1 MPVDKFGR
9 MSDLKTKDTG
19 VSLTYINNNYVR
31 SNGET
36 PLTGSLDMRGNTLYN
51 VADPVNPQDVVT
63 KVYVDNTKGSGVI
76 GRKTKDGVSI
86 KENLDFLGKQRI
98 KNLPDPVNDHDAAT
112 KEYVDT
118 TTTPFLKLDQ
128 TKYNTKGDI
137 DMGGQFTVLNV
148 KTPIDDNHIV
158 DKKYVDEM
166 DNLNSAFAFKN
177 GAYYAKGGIIM
188 RKNKL
193 GGLREPMQ
201 DGEAANKKYVDDT
214 TKNLFIDENDNIAFG
229 LNVDMEGNQILGLPE
244 PATDQ
249 EPATK
254 KYVDDLQTQNV
265 DEKGN
270 IKFGRSINLDRNR
283 IFSMKEPTKP
293 SEGANKKYVDDT
305 ITKRLQEEKDNFLPQ
320 DPATKEYV
328 DEAIKQVAGGDILVS
343 KEGVFIKANGHYRAT
358 APLDIDNHKM
368 ENLPDPVDD
377 KDAVNKKYIDG
388 IVENLTLKQG
398 LIRENGGFNL
408 VDSYINMN
416 FNNIRNVGLP
426 KHEADAVPFGFVD
439 DKIKAVEEKIQKIKE
454 KSEERPFLKENGNY
468 QASTSINMNFNKLL
482 NLQKPTEPYDAVTK
496 DYVDYVEKEIK
507 EKIEKRKHLI
517 AVHARYCG
525 DLKNGKYQ
533 FKFNGGNFEN
543 CEEIVGQYEDFK
555 GSITGFVM
563 PHSGGIKKIICEVLT
578 FRSSRDILEFFYFVL
593 LTNYKKKNLQLSDF
607 WFLEKF
613 NYKNIEDILKKGF
626 DDFFKKLTKYSKDN
640 ENVLRRDDRVT
651 PIIMDIT
658 TDFQIVKFEK
668 IFKSESY
675 NSQPSKPEIITSVFM
690 EKMETKALIFLQHM
704 IGNGVIERRT
714 NNGYFNLSEG
724 DVINIK
730 TFTKNPPFINI
741 DDLKGE
747 EFVLNKFDD
756 FVKTGLNYN
765 FTFLIELDP
774 L

>member
-31 SNGET
+31 SDGET

-76 GRKTKDGVSI
+76 GRKTGNGVSI
-86 KENLDFLGKQRI
+86 KENLDFLGKQKI
-98 KNLPDPVNDHDAAT
+98 KNLPDPIDGKDAVT

-148 KTPIDDNHIV
+148 KTPINDNHIV

-166 DNLNSAFAFKN
+166 DNLKSTFAFKN
-177 GAYYAKGGIIM
+177 GSYYAKGGIIM

-193 GGLREPMQ
+193 GGLREPLQ
-201 DGEAANKKYVDDT
+201 DGEAATKKYVDDK

-254 KYVDDLQTQNV
+254 KYVDDLQTQNI

-270 IKFGRSINLDRNR
+270 IKFSRNINLDRNR

-305 ITKRLQEEKDNFLPQ
+305 INKRLQEEKDNFLPQ

-368 ENLPDPVDD
+368 ENLPDPVDE

-398 LIRENGGFNL
+398 LVRENGGFNL

-416 FNNIRNVGLP
+416 FHNIRNVGLP
-426 KHEADAVPFGFVD
+426 KDEADAVPRSFVENMV
-439 DKIKAVEEKIQKIKE
+439 KTVEEK
-454 KSEERPFLKENGNY
+454 R
-468 QASTSINMNFNKLL
+468 T
-482 NLQKPTEPYDAVTK
+482 
-496 DYVDYVEKEIK
+496 
-507 EKIEKRKHLI
+507 HLI
-517 AVHARYCG
+517 AVHTKYCG
-525 DLKNGKYQ
+525 PLKSGDYP
-533 FKFNGGNFEN
+533 FKFDGGDNIEN
-543 CEEIVGQYEDFK
+543 CDEKIYDWLLNHRIK
-555 GSITGFVM
+555 GVINGFVM
-563 PHSGGIKKIICEVLT
+563 PHSGRIKKIICESLT
-578 FRSSRDILEFFYFVL
+578 FLD
-593 LTNYKKKNLQLSDF
+593 KNKIIDKLIN
-607 WFLEKF
+607 KF
-613 NYKNIEDILKKGF
+613 NQNQIKELKRHFGKEDFKNDLLKTIFNKINF
-626 DDFFKKLTKYSKDN
+626 THENNEKKESLFN
-640 ENVLRRDDRVT
+640 
-651 PIIMDIT
+651 
-658 TDFQIVKFEK
+658 IVKFKK
-668 IFKSESY
+668 ILTEEERNKPALFGLFNTNPIIQADYVIKKFTWLEIEIDRDDYILTVMKTLNNETIPLNEGETINIRIIS
-675 NSQPSKPEIITSVFM
+675 NSKYQTD
-690 EKMETKALIFLQHM
+690 LIDDF
-704 IGNGVIERRT
+704 IDDIKT
-714 NNGYFNLSEG
+714 IDDIFNLT
-724 DVINIK
+724 VIR
-730 TFTKNPPFINI
+730 
-741 DDLKGE
+741 LLGE
-747 EFVLNKFDD
+747 LNF
-756 FVKTGLNYN
+756 N

>member
-31 SNGET
+31 SDGET

-76 GRKTKDGVSI
+76 GRKTGNGVSI

-98 KNLPDPVNDHDAAT
+98 KNLPDPVNDHDAVT

-137 DMGGQFTVLNV
+137 DMEDQFTVLNV
-148 KTPIDDNHIV
+148 KTPIDDNHITN
-158 DKKYVDEM
+158 KKYVDEM
-166 DNLNSAFAFKN
+166 DNLKSAFTFKN

-193 GGLREPMQ
+193 GGLREPLQ

-214 TKNLFIDENDNIAFG
+214 IKNLFIDENDNIAFG
-229 LNVDMEGNQILGLPE
+229 LNVDMEGNQVLGLPE
-244 PATDQ
+244 PTTDQ

-270 IKFGRSINLDRNR
+270 IKFSRNINLDRNR

-328 DEAIKQVAGGDILVS
+328 DEAIKQVAGGDLLVS

-368 ENLPDPVDD
+368 ENLPDPVDE
-377 KDAVNKKYIDG
+377 KDAVNKKYIDE

-416 FNNIRNVGLP
+416 FHNIRNVGLP
-426 KHEADAVPFGFVD
+426 KDEADAVPRRFVD
-439 DKIKAVEEKIQKIKE
+439 NMINEVEEKI
-454 KSEERPFLKENGNY
+454 N
-468 QASTSINMNFNKLL
+468 
-482 NLQKPTEPYDAVTK
+482 
-496 DYVDYVEKEIK
+496 
-507 EKIEKRKHLI
+507 KRKQLI

-525 DLKNGKYQ
+525 SLKEGDYP
-533 FKFNGGNFEN
+533 FNFGGGNSFEN
-543 CEEIVGQYEDFK
+543 CEELIGNNYRFK
-555 GSITGFVM
+555 SLITGFVM
-563 PHSGGIKKIICEVLT
+563 PHKGQIRKIICEGLT
-578 FRSSRDILEFFYFVL
+578 YIEKNKIFDKLITLFNEEQIKELKKYFG
-593 LTNYKKKNLQLSDF
+593 KEDFKNDL
-607 WFLEKF
+607 LEKIKNTVDFTTDKINERPLQEGKFFFEITKSSKSF
-613 NYKNIEDILKKGF
+613 NSGNRNSFFSKPVVISGVMISHFEWKEIEVSSSI
-626 DDFFKKLTKYSKDN
+626 N
-640 ENVLRRDDRVT
+640 ELRAIMQIINVYDRV
-651 PIIMDIT
+651 P
-658 TDFQIVKFEK
+658 
-668 IFKSESY
+668 Y
-675 NSQPSKPEIITSVFM
+675 
-690 EKMETKALIFLQHM
+690 
-704 IGNGVIERRT
+704 
-714 NNGYFNLSEG
+714 
-724 DVINIK
+724 
-730 TFTKNPPFINI
+730 
-741 DDLKGE
+741 
-747 EFVLNKFDD
+747 
-756 FVKTGLNYN
+756 
-765 FTFLIELDP
+765 
-774 L
+774 

>member
-31 SNGET
+31 SDGET

-76 GRKTKDGVSI
+76 GRKTGNGVSI

-98 KNLPDPVNDHDAAT
+98 KNLPDPVNDHDAVT

-137 DMGGQFTVLNV
+137 DMGDQFTVLNV
-148 KTPIDDNHIV
+148 KTPIDDNHITN
-158 DKKYVDEM
+158 KKYVDEM
-166 DNLNSAFAFKN
+166 DNLKSAFTFKN

-193 GGLREPMQ
+193 GGLREPLQ

-214 TKNLFIDENDNIAFG
+214 TKNLFIDENDNIVFG

-305 ITKRLQEEKDNFLPQ
+305 INKRLQEEKDNFLPQ

-358 APLDIDNHKM
+358 APLDIDNYKM
-368 ENLPDPVDD
+368 ENLPDPVDE
-377 KDAVNKKYIDG
+377 KDAVNKKYIDE

-398 LIRENGGFNL
+398 LVRENGGFNL

-416 FNNIRNVGLP
+416 FNNVRNLGLP
-426 KHEADAVPFGFVD
+426 KDEADAVPKRFVD
-439 DKIKAVEEKIQKIKE
+439 SMIKEVEEKI
-454 KSEERPFLKENGNY
+454 N
-468 QASTSINMNFNKLL
+468 
-482 NLQKPTEPYDAVTK
+482 
-496 DYVDYVEKEIK
+496 
-507 EKIEKRKHLI
+507 KRKQLI
-517 AVHARYCG
+517 TVHARYCG
-525 DLKNGKYQ
+525 PLKKGEYQ
-533 FKFNGGNFEN
+533 FKFNGSNFEN
-543 CEEIVGQYEDFK
+543 CEEIIGRYEDFK

-563 PHSGGIKKIICEVLT
+563 PHSGHIKKIIYESLVYRT
-578 FRSSRDILEFFYFVL
+578 LEDFAEFIFNL
-593 LTNYKKKNLQLSDF
+593 LSNHKKDLQLSNIP
-607 WFLEKF
+607 LINKF
-613 NYKNIEDILKKGF
+613 GYVDIE
-626 DDFFKKLTKYSKDN
+626 DFFKKGIDVFKKKIK
-640 ENVLRRDDRVT
+640 EDDIHKEDKTLLETYDGV
-651 PIIMDIT
+651 
-658 TDFQIVKFEK
+658 DFQIVKFEK
-668 IFKSESY
+668 SFNPNDYLTVGALPKIISSVLTERMKINTLSFK
-675 NSQPSKPEIITSVFM
+675 KKMVGMGLIKRKII
-690 EKMETKALIFLQHM
+690 KD
-704 IGNGVIERRT
+704 
-714 NNGYFNLSEG
+714 YFTLSEG

-730 TFTKNPPFINI
+730 TNSSFEESFLNNDDDKTRFITEKIVNFI
-741 DDLKGE
+741 T
-747 EFVLNKFDD
+747 
-756 FVKTGLNYN
+756 TGLNYN

>member
-31 SNGET
+31 SDGDT
-36 PLTGSLDMRGNTLYN
+36 PLRGSLDMRGNTIYN

-76 GRKTKDGVSI
+76 GRKVGDAVSI
-86 KENLDFLGKQRI
+86 KENLDFLGKQKI
-98 KNLPDPVNDHDAAT
+98 KNLPDPVDEKDAVT

-137 DMGGQFTVLNV
+137 DMGDQFTVLNV

-177 GAYYAKGGIIM
+177 GSYYAKGDIIM
-188 RKNKL
+188 KKNKL
-193 GGLREPMQ
+193 GGLREPLQ
-201 DGEAANKKYVDDT
+201 DGEAANKKYVDDKV
-214 TKNLFIDENDNIAFG
+214 KNLFLDENDNIAFG

-305 ITKRLQEEKDNFLPQ
+305 INKRIQEEKDNFLPQ

-328 DEAIKQVAGGDILVS
+328 DEAIKQVAGGDLLVS

-416 FNNIRNVGLP
+416 FNNIRNLGLP
-426 KHEADAVPFGFVD
+426 KHEADAVPRRFVD
-439 DKIKAVEEKIQKIKE
+439 EMIKEVEEKII
-454 KSEERPFLKENGNY
+454 
-468 QASTSINMNFNKLL
+468 
-482 NLQKPTEPYDAVTK
+482 
-496 DYVDYVEKEIK
+496 
-507 EKIEKRKHLI
+507 KRKQLI

-525 DLKNGKYQ
+525 PLKSADFP
-533 FKFNGGNFEN
+533 FKFGGVNNVEN
-543 CEEIVGQYEDFK
+543 CEEKILK
-555 GSITGFVM
+555 GLYQHKLKGLINGFVM
-563 PHSGGIKKIICEVLT
+563 PHSGRIKKIICESLT
-578 FRSSRDILEFFYFVL
+578 FLDENKIIDKLI
-593 LTNYKKKNLQLSDF
+593 N
-607 WFLEKF
+607 KF
-613 NYKNIEDILKKGF
+613 NQNQIKELKRHFGKEDFKSDLLKTIFNKINFTYENKEKKESLFNIVK
-626 DDFFKKLTKYSKDN
+626 FKKLTEEEKKDVSLLGKILFNAKKLPILQEESIIEKFTWVEVELDKYDYLITIMKILNN
-640 ENVLRRDDRVT
+640 ETIPLNEGDT
-651 PIIMDIT
+651 INI
-658 TDFQIVKFEK
+658 Q
-668 IFKSESY
+668 
-675 NSQPSKPEIITSVFM
+675 ITSNSIFYY
-690 EKMETKALIFLQHM
+690 TDLIDGF
-704 IGNGVIERRT
+704 IDDIKT
-714 NNGYFNLSEG
+714 IDDIFNLT
-724 DVINIK
+724 VIR
-730 TFTKNPPFINI
+730 
-741 DDLKGE
+741 LLGE
-747 EFVLNKFDD
+747 LNF
-756 FVKTGLNYN
+756 N

>member
-19 VSLTYINNNYVR
+19 VSLPYINNNYVR
-31 SNGET
+31 SDGGT
-36 PLTGSLDMRGNTLYN
+36 PLTGSLDMRGNTIYN

-76 GRKTKDGVSI
+76 GRKTGDSVSI
-86 KENLDFLGKQRI
+86 KENLDFLGKQKI
-98 KNLPDPVNDHDAAT
+98 KNLPDPVNDKDAAT

-118 TTTPFLKLDQ
+118 TTVPFLKLDQ

-137 DMGGQFTVLNV
+137 DMGDQFTVLNV
-148 KTPIDDNHIV
+148 KTPINDNHITN
-158 DKKYVDEM
+158 KKYVDEM
-166 DNLNSAFAFKN
+166 DNLKSAFAFKN
-177 GAYYAKGGIIM
+177 GVYYAKGGIIM

-193 GGLREPMQ
+193 GGLREPLQ
-201 DGEAANKKYVDDT
+201 DGEAATKKYVDDT

-229 LNVDMEGNQILGLPE
+229 LNVDMEGNQVLGLPE
-244 PATDQ
+244 PTTDQ

-270 IKFGRSINLDRNR
+270 IKFSRNINLDRNR

-305 ITKRLQEEKDNFLPQ
+305 ITKRLQEEKDKFLPQ

-368 ENLPDPVDD
+368 ENLPDPVDE

-416 FNNIRNVGLP
+416 FHNIRNVGLP
-426 KHEADAVPFGFVD
+426 KDEADAVPRLFVD
-439 DKIKAVEEKIQKIKE
+439 NMIKEVEEKIK
-454 KSEERPFLKENGNY
+454 
-468 QASTSINMNFNKLL
+468 
-482 NLQKPTEPYDAVTK
+482 
-496 DYVDYVEKEIK
+496 
-507 EKIEKRKHLI
+507 KRKHLI

-525 DLKNGKYQ
+525 PLEEGEYP
-533 FKFNGGNFEN
+533 FKFGGGNSLEN
-543 CEEIVGQYEDFK
+543 CKELIGGIRGKFIK
-555 GSITGFVM
+555 STLSGFVM
-563 PHSGGIKKIICEVLT
+563 PHSGQLRKIIYEGVTYIDLNKMINELINSFNEGQINELKKYFGKEDFKKDLLEKIKSSVDFTTDKIKERPLQKGKTFFEITKTVKSFSGDDSIFFIFDKGALFSGAIIEKVEWKEVEI
-578 FRSSRDILEFFYFVL
+578 SSSINEIRAIMKILYFSEKDKYYSRFKEGETL
-593 LTNYKKKNLQLSDF
+593 NIRISDF
-607 WFLEKF
+607 
-613 NYKNIEDILKKGF
+613 KKELF
-626 DDFFKKLTKYSKDN
+626 
-640 ENVLRRDDRVT
+640 
-651 PIIMDIT
+651 
-658 TDFQIVKFEK
+658 
-668 IFKSESY
+668 
-675 NSQPSKPEIITSVFM
+675 
-690 EKMETKALIFLQHM
+690 
-704 IGNGVIERRT
+704 
-714 NNGYFNLSEG
+714 SEG
-724 DVINIK
+724 DLLENILRPIVI
-730 TFTKNPPFINI
+730 F
-741 DDLKGE
+741 LLGS
-747 EFVLNKFDD
+747 LNF
-756 FVKTGLNYN
+756 N

>member
-31 SNGET
+31 SDGET

-86 KENLDFLGKQRI
+86 KENLDFLGKQKI
-98 KNLPDPVNDHDAAT
+98 KNLPDPVNEKDAVT

-166 DNLNSAFAFKN
+166 DNLYSAFAFKN
-177 GAYYAKGGIIM
+177 GSYYAKGGIIL

-193 GGLREPMQ
+193 GGLREPTQ

-270 IKFGRSINLDRNR
+270 FKFGRSINLDRNR

-328 DEAIKQVAGGDILVS
+328 DEAIKGLAGGDILVS
-343 KEGVFIKANGHYRAT
+343 KEGVFIKTNGHYRAT

-368 ENLPDPVDD
+368 ENLPDPVDE

-416 FNNIRNVGLP
+416 FQNIKNVGFP
-426 KHEADAVPFGFVD
+426 KDDADAVPRNFVENMIKEVLK
-439 DKIKAVEEKIQKIKE
+439 KIKQ
-454 KSEERPFLKENGNY
+454 KEN
-468 QASTSINMNFNKLL
+468 
-482 NLQKPTEPYDAVTK
+482 NLIT
-496 DYVDYVEKEIK
+496 
-507 EKIEKRKHLI
+507 
-517 AVHARYCG
+517 VHASYCG
-525 DLKNGKYQ
+525 SLRAFDFP
-533 FKFNGGNFEN
+533 FKFNSNIDL
-543 CEEIVGQYEDFK
+543 EICKESNKELK
-555 GSITGFVM
+555 GLINGFVM
-563 PHSGGIKKIICEVLT
+563 PHSGRIKKIICESVTYLQKNKLV
-578 FRSSRDILEFFYFVL
+578 DKLINNLENSQV
-593 LTNYKKKNLQLSDF
+593 
-607 WFLEKF
+607 E
-613 NYKNIEDILKKGF
+613 ILKTYFGKE
-626 DDFFKKLTKYSKDN
+626 DFKNDLLKEILNRINFTIENNEEKKTLF
-640 ENVLRRDDRVT
+640 R
-651 PIIMDIT
+651 
-658 TDFQIVKFEK
+658 IVKFKK
-668 IFKSESY
+668 IFY
-675 NSQPSKPEIITSVFM
+675 
-690 EKMETKALIFLQHM
+690 
-704 IGNGVIERRT
+704 RR
-714 NNGYFNLSEG
+714 GKKK
-724 DVINIK
+724 IN
-730 TFTKNPPFINI
+730 F
-741 DDLKGE
+741 
-747 EFVLNKFDD
+747 
-756 FVKTGLNYN
+756 
-765 FTFLIELDP
+765 
-774 L
+774 

>member
-31 SNGET
+31 SDGET

-76 GRKTKDGVSI
+76 GRKVGDAVSI
-86 KENLDFLGKQRI
+86 KENLDFLGKHKI
-98 KNLPDPVNDHDAAT
+98 KNLPDPVNDKDAVT

-118 TTTPFLKLDQ
+118 TTIPFLKLDQ

-137 DMGGQFTVLNV
+137 DMGDQFTVLNV
-148 KTPIDDNHIV
+148 KTPIDDSHIT
-158 DKKYVDEM
+158 DKKYVDNQI
-166 DNLNSAFAFKN
+166 NLNSAFNIRKA
-177 GAYYAKGGIIM
+177 GGYEAKANLYM
-188 RKNKL
+188 RKNKIL
-193 GGLREPMQ
+193 GLREPLQ
-201 DGEAANKKYVDDT
+201 DGEAANKKYVDDK
-214 TKNLFIDENDNIAFG
+214 TKNLFLDENDNIAFG

-270 IKFGRSINLDRNR
+270 IKFGRNINLDRNR

-293 SEGANKKYVDDT
+293 SEAANKKYVDDT
-305 ITKRLQEEKDNFLPQ
+305 INKRLQEEKDNFLPQ

-358 APLDIDNHKM
+358 ASLDIDNHKM
-368 ENLPDPVDD
+368 ENLPDPVDE

-416 FNNIRNVGLP
+416 FNRVRNIPYPHHN
-426 KHEADAVPFGFVD
+426 EDAVPRSFVD
-439 DKIKAVEEKIQKIKE
+439 NIIKEVEEKIK
-454 KSEERPFLKENGNY
+454 
-468 QASTSINMNFNKLL
+468 
-482 NLQKPTEPYDAVTK
+482 
-496 DYVDYVEKEIK
+496 
-507 EKIEKRKHLI
+507 KRKHLI
-517 AVHARYCG
+517 AVHTKYCG
-525 DLKNGKYQ
+525 PLKSGDYP
-533 FKFNGGNFEN
+533 FKFGGGDNIEN
-543 CEEIVGQYEDFK
+543 CDEKIHDWLLNHRIK
-555 GSITGFVM
+555 GVINGFVM
-563 PHSGGIKKIICEVLT
+563 PHSGRIKKIICESLT
-578 FRSSRDILEFFYFVL
+578 FLD
-593 LTNYKKKNLQLSDF
+593 KNKIIDKLIN
-607 WFLEKF
+607 KF
-613 NYKNIEDILKKGF
+613 NQNQIKELKRHFGKEDFKNDLLKTIFNKINF
-626 DDFFKKLTKYSKDN
+626 THENNEKKESLFN
-640 ENVLRRDDRVT
+640 
-651 PIIMDIT
+651 
-658 TDFQIVKFEK
+658 IVKFKK
-668 IFKSESY
+668 ILTKEEE
-675 NSQPSKPEIITSVFM
+675 NKPSLFGLFNTNPIIQTDYVIKKFTWLEIEVDRNDYILTVM
-690 EKMETKALIFLQHM
+690 KTLNNETIPLNEGETINIRIISNNKYQTDLIDDFIDDIKTIHD
-704 IGNGVIERRT
+704 I
-714 NNGYFNLSEG
+714 FNLT
-724 DVINIK
+724 IIR
-730 TFTKNPPFINI
+730 
-741 DDLKGE
+741 LLGE
-747 EFVLNKFDD
+747 LNF
-756 FVKTGLNYN
+756 N